1 MNYLFPV
8 SYMSITQAMTAMV
21 IGLAVLGKPEMA
33 AEISVVHGATLATF
47 YAFSANFRNIILYGE
62 GQISLPII
70 LFSRLVILL
79 PLAILAFILCVFLA
93 GINSTI
99 ATVLIIRRCVE
110 WINEVHLCETEV
122 KKDDKFA
129 LMFLILQ
136 SVLLITALGL
146 SLKNET
152 YAIAGLSLWAVLPI
166 LPSLRFIISKTI
178 PPLIK
183 FKQLL
188 PIMLPHFG
196 STAIIGFSFYV
207 FRLIIFLIAGK
218 TVAGDLFAAI
228 AIGSFMG
235 SIFANVLGPSI
246 ALHEVRT
253 GDKYSPLYVKA
264 AIYIILF
271 LGFILVA
278 GSFARLSF
286 LEATG
291 KNYFFWM
298 TAGFSLIG
306 GVLMVKAQ
314 IIKLVLLKYYEDMDI
329 FGPDMLI
336 HILLIASV
344 PCLYFVRGVEALS
357 VLYLLNAILSY
368 MFYLSA
374 KRYLK
379 KNNQT
384 KLFGISDA
392 GIRFGIAFILFF
404 PLFFQLSG
412 RIFHSRQLVLDSGG
426 LIFQLPLPI
435 AIIGCYI
442 GLLFI
447 GRYKKAYLSLT
458 VIFLLFI
465 FMVLTSIIT
474 ANRQIIDE
482 RYKLLLLFQ
491 YMLPIFALVLG
502 QLFENGMP
510 EKRIIAKVFLFTL
523 ILIVPLQLLLTWFSG
538 RILLTH
544 SMLFFSIYQHHEY
557 VTLSMIS
564 GFFISLCALWEYP
577 NYRKIFIFLAPL
589 IGIYAV
595 AGYSMLALFTAVAG
609 LAAFTVY
616 RFFKYRDKTI
626 VAVFICTFIATFGY
640 FSFSWNSGGF
650 TQKYGFLK
658 ETKKYM
664 VSKHDKSIKPEKV
677 IPKGLNTRF
686 KDWTL
691 YSTSIMANGKSFFL
705 GHKKPFDRSVTTSAH
720 NYYLDFVYNF
730 GFLAILPLLF
740 LIGYSLYLA
749 FKYRDN
755 IMQSER
761 LLGLCMV
768 VFFLVL
774 VDNNFKVT
782 LRQPYPGILTF
793 FLWGVLLSRLL
804 SLREN
809 KLNARNVPILA
820 I

>member
-21 IGLAVLGKPEMA
+21 IGLAVFGKPEMA

-62 GQISLPII
+62 GQVSLPII

-79 PLAILAFILCVFLA
+79 PLAILAFTLCVFLA
-93 GINSTI
+93 GVNSTI
-99 ATVLIIRRCVE
+99 AIILIIRRCVE

-136 SVLLITALGL
+136 SILLITALGL

-166 LPSLRFIISKTI
+166 LPSLRFVISKSI

-183 FKQLL
+183 FKKLL

-207 FRLIIFLIAGK
+207 FRLIIFLIVGK

-271 LGFILVA
+271 LGFFLVA

-291 KNYFFWM
+291 KNYFFWV

-306 GVLMVKAQ
+306 GVLMVKATT
-314 IIKLVLLKYYEDMDI
+314 IEVVLLKYYEDMDI

-357 VLYLLNAILSY
+357 VLYLLNAILAY

-379 KNNQT
+379 KKNQT

-392 GIRFGIAFILFF
+392 SMRFGVAFFLFF

-412 RIFHSRQLVLDSGG
+412 GIFHSRQLLLDSGG

-510 EKRIIAKVFLFTL
+510 EKRIIARVFLFTL
-523 ILIVPLQLLLTWFSG
+523 ILIVPLQLLVTWFSG

-564 GFFISLCALWEYP
+564 GFFVSLCALWNYP
-577 NYRKIFIFLAPL
+577 NYRKIFILLSPL

-595 AGYSMLALFTAVAG
+595 AGYSMLALFVTVAG
-609 LAAFTVY
+609 FVAFTVY

-640 FSFSWNSGGF
+640 FTFSWNSGLF
-650 TQKYGFLK
+650 IQKYGFLK

-664 VSKHDKSIKPEKV
+664 VSKHEKSINPEKV

-686 KDWTL
+686 IDWTL
-691 YSTSIMANGKSFFL
+691 YSTSIIANSKTFLL

-740 LIGYSLYLA
+740 LIGYSLHLA
-749 FKYRDN
+749 FKFKDN

-782 LRQPYPGILTF
+782 LRQPYPGILTY

-804 SLREN
+804 SLRED
-809 KLNARNVPILA
+809 KLNARNVPTLA